1 MLSVSEIKH
10 FINDDR
16 TSLRKQFAK
25 KGLEYYEARHD
36 IKDYKV
42 YYFDEDGI
50 LQEDKTKANER
61 ISHPFFTELT
71 DQCVQYMLSG
81 DTPIVRSDIP
91 ELQNLLNE
99 YFDDDFKMELN
110 DLLTYTGIEGF
121 SYLYR
126 YADEDMK
133 TRFKFAD
140 GVNVV
145 EVPAKYTSDGKAY
158 VIYYYYWKTE
168 KKKVI
173 HKIEVWDDEKVY
185 YYNMT
190 NGTTIKKDEEMPER
204 YHVQYSE
211 GEEKY
216 YDTFGD
222 IPFIRLDNN
231 RKQFSDLKTI
241 KDLIDDYDLMSCGL
255 SNNIQDFAEGFYV
268 VKGFQG
274 HSMSELTQA
283 IRVKKQVGVGEN
295 GDVDIK
301 TVNIPYEARKTKLEL
316 DETNIYRF
324 GMGFNSNQLGDGN
337 VTNVVIK
344 SRYALLD
351 LKANKKEM
359 QLRRMMKKL
368 IKIVLDEINK
378 ESKTSYSMNDVYMV
392 FDRVVPSN
400 EVDNAT
406 IAQTEANTRQTEINT
421 LLNLATYLDNETLM
435 QNICEVLDI
444 DYEHIQDKL
453 PSDDD
458 ESVDAT
464 TAQATLT
471 AEPIDD
477 DAQGG
482 TGDAAN
488 AQTAQERTST
498 YKITSIIDKYH
509 KGSLTKPAATR
520 LLKGLGVSDEDI
532 EEYLVDA

>member
-1 MLSVSEIKH
+1 MLSVHEIKQ
-10 FINDDR
+10 FITDDR
-16 TSLRKQFAK
+16 TTLKKQFAK
-25 KGLEYYEARHD
+25 VGLRYYEARHD

-71 DQCVQYMLSG
+71 DQCTQYMLSG
-81 DTPIVRSDIP
+81 NTDIVRSDIP
-91 ELQNLLNE
+91 ELQTWLNE
-99 YFDDDFKMELN
+99 YFDDEFKMELN
-110 DLLTYTGIEGF
+110 DLLTYTGVEGF

-133 TRFKFAD
+133 SRFKFAD
-140 GVNVV
+140 GLNVV
-145 EVPAKYTSDGKAY
+145 EAPAKYTSDGKDY

-173 HKIEVWDDEKVY
+173 HKIEVWDKEKVY
-185 YYNMT
+185 YYTMI
-190 NGTTIKKDEEMPER
+190 NGNKIIQDEDSER

-211 GEEKY
+211 GGIKY
-216 YDTFGD
+216 YDTFGE
-222 IPFIRLDNN
+222 IPFFRLDNN

-283 IRVKKQVGVGEN
+283 IRVKKQIGVDDS
-295 GDVDIK
+295 GDVEIR
-301 TVNIPYEARKTKLEL
+301 TVDIPYQARQTKLEL
-316 DETNIYRF
+316 DEKNIYRF

-359 QLRRMMKKL
+359 QLRRLMKKL
-368 IKIVLDEINK
+368 IKVVLDEINK
-378 ESKTSYSMNDVYMV
+378 NNNTSYGMKDVYVV

-400 EVDNAT
+400 ETDNAT
-406 IAQTEANTRQTEINT
+406 IAQTEANTRQIEINT

-435 QNICEVLDI
+435 QNICDVLDI
-444 DYEHIQDKL
+444 DYEAIKDKL
-453 PSDDD
+453 PTED
-458 ESVDAT
+458 ENLSVSGAEE
-464 TAQATLT
+464 TLE
-471 AEPIDD
+471 AEPIED
-477 DAQGG
+477 DASGSVESG
-482 TGDAAN
+482 ATGHE
-488 AQTAQERTST
+488 QTTS
-498 YKITSIIDKYH
+498 YKITSIVEKYR
-509 KGSLTKPAATR
+509 KGTLTRNGATR
-520 LLKGLGVSDEDI
+520 LLRNLNVPDEDI